1 MEPLLPKSFIQALAG
16 TLCII
21 ALILAIASLLSKLRS
36 HMIRLSA
43 LMFIS
48 SIALFSNHWSTY
60 FAALFI
66 IATMVTELEFLE
78 RLAAIIRGSK
88 PYFDYK
94 IAEAGSAQ
102 APLEDKMPDR
112 RTMEYKILNTLW
124 TKQVNKF
131 PDFSKVFTFR
141 INTNSPEYI
150 EYREASSKLM
160 GEKLISETDFG
171 QIHITQ
177 AGFEYCKEHYRE
189 FPPDQWWPNE
199 TINEENLIIV
209 IG

>member
-1 MEPLLPKSFIQALAG
+1 
-16 TLCII
+16 
-21 ALILAIASLLSKLRS
+21 
-36 HMIRLSA
+36 
-43 LMFIS
+43 
-48 SIALFSNHWSTY
+48 
-60 FAALFI
+60 
-66 IATMVTELEFLE
+66 
-78 RLAAIIRGSK
+78 
-88 PYFDYK
+88 
-94 IAEAGSAQ
+94 
-102 APLEDKMPDR
+102 
-112 RTMEYKILNTLW
+112 MEYKILNTLW